1 MEELRRERYST
12 WSWNYGRSPACTL
25 LRRERFDGCGLVE
38 AHISLDHGIIQSIQ
52 FPGDFFSTVEPEE
65 LAGRLAGQPLTLEAC
80 TLALGGA
87 DVGQYFMGL
96 DQPRLLKLLCG

>member
-52 FPGDFFSTVEPEE
+52 FTGDFFSAVESEG
-65 LAGRLAGQPLTLEAC
+65 LAGRLAAPA
-80 TLALGGA
+80 A
-87 DVGQYFMGL
+87 DIGSVY
-96 DQPRLLKLLCG
+96 PRWRELKLVSTLWALTSPGC